1 MAHSQASLSSFFV
14 LSLIIFCTYVF
25 PSNAPG
31 PDTQFKMEAWSVGD
45 VPDDGAKLL
54 QGPKFFLADNYKSMW
69 SPYRRASTKVDS
81 SSYRNE
87 AVSFSDNMGLLR
99 IGRQIFCRW
108 NDGELREVNGGIQGD
123 SLWNYFEEFSS
134 RGQYIIL
141 ARRHAEPKVGPECE
155 PADKSKLKSDEACE
169 LIDSGNKYPGPK
181 GIGEIG
187 EAENNSPSD
196 SSSNNTSISEPSKS
210 GTSPKTPPTSVS
222 EEFLDDDQSFC
233 SASTEKSSDWNSAEE
248 SWSEGS
254 TEAGSEIDCSESRYV
269 EDNVA
274 SIISSIQDESVDSK
288 DTDPDV
294 DSSTTKSDPS
304 RDEVILSHSQ
314 LLNDHA
320 SGGAGISFDTESED
334 EDLRCGLARA
344 EYIPKGQSSD
354 PAPIRAS
361 IAVYDIANQIP
372 VRIFHYEEILPVALY
387 SSPPAIHPSK
397 PLVVWPLAGGNIL
410 FADFECKTY
419 FIRRA
424 LPSSRNS
431 EFYKYVH
438 SQYPLMSPQSPARFH
453 EMSVLNIWKISTYR
467 IT

>member
-1 MAHSQASLSSFFV
+1 MANSQASLSGFFV
-14 LSLIIFCTYVF
+14 LSLIVFCTYVF
-25 PSNAPG
+25 PSNSPG
-31 PDTQFKMEAWSVGD
+31 PDTQFKMEAWSISD

-54 QGPKFFLADNYKSMW
+54 LGPKKISADNYKSMW
-69 SPYRRASTKVDS
+69 SPYRRASTKADD
-81 SSYRNE
+81 SYRSE
-87 AVSFSDNMGLLR
+87 AVSFSDDMGLLR

-108 NDGELREVNGGIQGD
+108 DDGELREVNSGVQGD

-141 ARRHAEPKVGPECE
+141 ARRHTEPKVGPECE
-155 PADKSKLKSDEACE
+155 PADKLKLKSDEACE
-169 LIDSGNKYPGPK
+169 LIDSGN
-181 GIGEIG
+181 GIVEIG
-187 EAENNSPSD
+187 EAANNSPSG
-196 SSSNNTSISEPSKS
+196 SSSNNTSISEPSKNGAS
-210 GTSPKTPPTSVS
+210 LKTTLTPVS
-222 EEFLDDDQSFC
+222 EEFSDDDQSFC
-233 SASTEKSSDWNSAEE
+233 LASTERSSDWNSAEE

-254 TEAGSEIDCSESRYV
+254 TEAGSEIDCDESRYA

-274 SIISSIQDESVDSK
+274 SITSSIQDESVDSK

-294 DSSTTKSDPS
+294 NSSTTKSDSS
-304 RDEVILSHSQ
+304 RDEVILSYGQ
-314 LLNDHA
+314 LLDDHA

-344 EYIPKGQSSD
+344 DYIPKGQSSD
-354 PAPIRAS
+354 SAPIRAS
-361 IAVYDIANQIP
+361 IAVYDTTSQIP

-410 FADFECKTY
+410 FADFEYKTY

-431 EFYKYVH
+431 ESYKYVH
-438 SQYPLMSPQSPARFH
+438 S
-453 EMSVLNIWKISTYR
+453 
-467 IT
+467 